1 MQQRIDK
8 EKDKREST
16 VDLKDETV
24 RGKLPLFKLRS
35 REDRQKW
42 QKLVSD
48 TVALYKWKSN
58 CLTSSK
64 HLQCLQMQM
73 FLELKSALL
82 EMLNKEECKAHHKCL
97 SMIKERD
104 WPTMENIV
112 SVLKIFYEVT
122 NQLSHSSAC
131 ISEVI
136 PCTTMIAKSL
146 ERTGGVEEAG
156 DRLFKDELRDTLLK
170 KDANSLGD
178 LEESDFYIVSTLL
191 DPRYKDSCFLNE
203 ETGQRARV
211 ALKQLVEAELVA
223 MGVNNN
229 EGHEGADDQLQVE
242 DGGQSLLQN
251 LRKEIRRDRE
261 RHMEVILSSNQV

>member
-1 MQQRIDK
+1 MLER
-8 EKDKREST
+8 
-16 VDLKDETV
+16 
-24 RGKLPLFKLRS
+24 
-35 REDRQKW
+35 
-42 QKLVSD
+42 
-48 TVALYKWKSN
+48 
-58 CLTSSK
+58 
-64 HLQCLQMQM
+64 

-97 SMIKERD
+97 GMIKERD

-146 ERTGGVEEAG
+146 ERTGGGEEAG
-156 DRLFKDELRDTLLK
+156 VRLFKDELRETLLK
-170 KDANSLGD
+170 KDANRLGD
-178 LEESDFYIVSTLL
+178 LEESSFYIVATLL
-191 DPRYKDSCFLNE
+191 DPRYKDSYFLNE

-211 ALKQLVEAELVA
+211 ALKQLVEAEVVA
-223 MGVNNN
+223 MGANNN
-229 EGHEGADDQLQVE
+229 DGQEGAEDQLQVE

-251 LRKEIRRDRE
+251 LRKKIRRDRE
-261 RHMEVILSSNQV
+261 RHMEVILSSNQVWICLLKLPISRRQRPQ